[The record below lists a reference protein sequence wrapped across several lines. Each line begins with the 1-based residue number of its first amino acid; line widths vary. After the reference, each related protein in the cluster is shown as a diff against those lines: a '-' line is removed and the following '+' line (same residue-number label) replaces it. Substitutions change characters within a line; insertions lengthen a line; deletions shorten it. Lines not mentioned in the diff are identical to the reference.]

1 MKNKNIEDNAF
12 NLPLFRND
20 FDLTWMYMDKY
31 IDKKEYTILPIEN
44 AIDDGTVSY
53 SFNDDGFRSDNF
65 ILNEDNP
72 QILFAGCSQTE
83 GVGSPLETIWP
94 KILLKNKEV
103 LNFYSIARSGYGWQ
117 SVIQNYLIYESKYG
131 LPKELYVLL
140 PNIPRFYV
148 WENHGWTYVQR
159 YPGKPQKNTNKN
171 PGVLKE
177 KELTVEDHRRSFID
191 FCMGWKLFETYCKN
205 NGVKLFWSTWDYDEN
220 KNIEKSGL
228 FDNYVSLGFSEYEQ
242 YVEAA
247 RPGLKFKVNDLSRRD
262 GHSGI
267 LEHEYWAKEFLA
279 ASREGSLP

>member
-1 MKNKNIEDNAF
+1 MKNKNIEDKAF
-12 NLPLFRND
+12 HIPIFKNS
-20 FDLTWMYMDKY
+20 FDLTWMYMDNY
-31 IDKKEYTILPIEN
+31 INKKDYTVLPIEN

-53 SFNDDGFRSDNF
+53 LFNNDGYRCDDFMSNDN
-65 ILNEDNP
+65 DS

-94 KILLKNKEV
+94 KILLKNKKV
-103 LNFYSIARSGYGWQ
+103 SNFYSIARSGYGWQ

-131 LPKELYVLL
+131 SPVELYVLL
-140 PNIPRFYV
+140 PNIPRFYI
-148 WENHGWTYVQR
+148 WEDTGWTYVQR

-191 FCMGWKLFETYCKN
+191 FCMGWKLFEAYCKN
-205 NGVKLFWSTWDYDEN
+205 NRVKLFWSTWDYDEN

-228 FDNYVSLGFSEYEQ
+228 FNSYVPLSFSGYEQ
-242 YVEAA
+242 YVEAV
-247 RPGLKFKVNDLSRRD
+247 RPDLKFMPNDLSRRD

-267 LEHEYWAKEFLA
+267 LEHEYWAKEFFT
-279 ASREGSLP
+279 ASQEGSLP